1 MPVPK
6 QSPLLQ
12 QPSAAGGPRWQVDGT
27 ARQLKKHKAWHSQ
40 AEGQQVSAAAKQPV
54 KRLGP
59 MQAAKLAL
67 AKASAEPAA
76 IQAVPRKCSFAGSRP
91 TQAGSPDAKRTKYA
105 GQEQPSNGSAS
116 KSSMKSQQGQPHVAS
131 SAHLQSVTASQVTCS
146 SSPRLAPHPCVH
158 SKIPTGALCAKCER
172 SIAAGNVSCT
182 LAWACKGPCCQSF
195 HSACAP
201 PVASLQCFECSGDMR
216 VCFFCK
222 QLTKAAQLVKC
233 ASVNCGRFYHPHCA
247 AR

>member
-6 QSPLLQ
+6 QSSLLQ
-12 QPSAAGGPRWQVDGT
+12 QPSAAGGPRWEVDGT

-54 KRLGP
+54 KQLGP

-91 TQAGSPDAKRTKYA
+91 TQAGSPDAKRTKYT
-105 GQEQPSNGSAS
+105 GQEQPSSGSAS

-146 SSPRLAPHPCVH
+146 SSPRLAPHPCAH

-172 SIAAGNVSCT
+172 SIAPGNVSCT

-247 AR
+247 VR